1 MVYLLLERRL
11 DMGKKKEIQIDG
23 QLCFDMNTNS
33 EHYVVQANELIEGK
47 QNLKLNSAKIM
58 RALIMQIKPD
68 DDELKSYVI
77 GIPELSK
84 MLDVGAENLY
94 RNMDSITD
102 DILTNHVA
110 IKDQH
115 QGKFIKIQWVTACAY
130 EKGIGLAVKMNPLLK
145 PFLLNLQEHYTQY
158 QLENILAMKSV
169 YAIRIYELIQKE
181 QIMKFIPKDGTY
193 IVLTVK
199 EIREACDCEN
209 KYEKISQFKAK
220 VVDVAVKEI
229 QRTTMYKIS
238 YDCLKKG
245 RTIEAIRFYINLIY
259 H

>member
-1 MVYLLLERRL
+1 MRKKSLEI
-11 DMGKKKEIQIDG
+11 EG
-23 QLCFDMNTNS
+23 QLCFDMDTKS

-77 GIPELSK
+77 SIPELARL
-84 MLDVGAENLY
+84 LDIGSENLY
-94 RNMDSITD
+94 RNIDSITD

-110 IKDQH
+110 IKDQQ

-130 EKGIGLAVKMNPLLK
+130 EKGVGLAVKMNPLLK

-169 YAIRIYELIQKE
+169 YAIRIYELLQKE
-181 QIMKFIPKDGTY
+181 QIVKFIPRSGTH
-193 IVLTVK
+193 ITLTVK
-199 EIREACDCEN
+199 EIREACDCED
-209 KYEKISQFKAK
+209 KYDKISQFKVK
-220 VVDVAVKEI
+220 VLDVAVKEI

-238 YDCLKKG
+238 YECLKKG
-245 RTIEAIRFYINLIY
+245 RSIEAIRFYINMIY

>member
-1 MVYLLLERRL
+1 MS
-11 DMGKKKEIQIDG
+11 EIEGQI
-23 QLCFDMNTNS
+23 CFDMSMNK

-77 GIPELSK
+77 SVPDLARLLG
-84 MLDVGAENLY
+84 VGASNLY
-94 RNMDSITD
+94 RNMDEITD

-110 IKDQH
+110 IKDKR
-115 QGKFIKIQWVTACAY
+115 QGKFIKIQWVSACAY
-130 EKGIGLAVKMNPLLK
+130 EKGVGLAVKMNPLLK

-158 QLENILAMKSV
+158 QLEAILTMKSV
-169 YAIRIYELIQKE
+169 YAIRIYELLQKE
-181 QIMKFIPKDGTY
+181 QLMRYIPKEGTD
-193 IVLTVK
+193 IILTVK
-199 EIREACDCEN
+199 DIREACDCEA

-220 VVDVAVKEI
+220 VLDVAMREI
-229 QRTTMYKIS
+229 QRTTLYEIS
-238 YDCLKKG
+238 YICLKNG
-245 RTIEAIRFYINLIY
+245 RSIEAIKFHVNLIY

>member
-1 MVYLLLERRL
+1 MA
-11 DMGKKKEIQIDG
+11 KKKELELEG

-58 RALIMQIKPD
+58 RTLIMQIKPD

-84 MLDVGAENLY
+84 LLNIGPENLY

-102 DILTNHVA
+102 DILKNHVA
-110 IKDQH
+110 IKNQQ

-130 EKGIGLAVKMNPLLK
+130 EKGVGLAVKMNPLLK
-145 PFLLNLQEHYTQY
+145 PFLLNLKKHYTQY
-158 QLENILAMKSV
+158 QLENVLAMKSV

-181 QIMKFIPKDGTY
+181 QISRRIPRNGTY
-193 IVLTVK
+193 VVLTVK
-199 EIREACDCEN
+199 EIREACDCEK

-220 VVDVAVKEI
+220 VLDIAIKEI
-229 QRTTMYKIS
+229 QRTTNYKIN
-238 YDCLKKG
+238 YECLKKG
-245 RTIEAIRFYINLIY
+245 RSIEAIQFNINMAY

>member
-1 MVYLLLERRL
+1 
-11 DMGKKKEIQIDG
+11 MGKKKNLQIEG
-23 QLCFDMNTNS
+23 QLCFDMNTNA

-47 QNLKLNSAKIM
+47 QNLKLNSAKII

-68 DDELKSYVI
+68 DDELKSYVV

-84 MLDVGAENLY
+84 MLDIGAANLY
-94 RNMDSITD
+94 RNIDNITD
-102 DILTNHVA
+102 DIMTNHVA

-130 EKGIGLAVKMNPLLK
+130 EKGVGLVVKMNPLLK

-158 QLENILAMKSV
+158 QLENILAMKSI

-181 QIMKFIPKDGTY
+181 QIMKYIPKTGTD

-199 EIREACDCEN
+199 QIREACDCES
-209 KYEKISQFKAK
+209 KFEKISQFKAK
-220 VVDVAVKEI
+220 VLDVAVKEI
-229 QRTTMYKIS
+229 QRTTTYEIS
-238 YDCLKKG
+238 YDCLKNG
-245 RTIEAIRFYINLIY
+245 RAIEAIRFHVNTIY

>member
-1 MVYLLLERRL
+1 MRKKRLEI
-11 DMGKKKEIQIDG
+11 EG
-23 QLCFDMNTNS
+23 QLCFDMDTKS

-77 GIPELSK
+77 SIPELAR

-94 RNMDSITD
+94 RNIDSITD

-110 IKDQH
+110 IKDQQ

-130 EKGIGLAVKMNPLLK
+130 EKGVGLAVKMNPLLK

-169 YAIRIYELIQKE
+169 YAIRIYELLQKE
-181 QIMKFIPKDGTY
+181 QIIKFVPRNGTH
-193 IVLTVK
+193 ITLTVK
-199 EIREACDCEN
+199 EIREACDCEE
-209 KYEKISQFKAK
+209 KYEKISQFKVK
-220 VVDVAVKEI
+220 VLDVAVKEI

-238 YDCLKKG
+238 YECLKKG
-245 RTIEAIRFYINLIY
+245 RSIEAIKFYINMIY

>member
-1 MVYLLLERRL
+1 
-11 DMGKKKEIQIDG
+11 MGKKKDLQIEG
-23 QLCFDMNTNS
+23 QLCFDMNSNA

-58 RALIMQIKPD
+58 RLLIMQIKPD
-68 DDELKSYVI
+68 DEELKSYVI
-77 GIPELSK
+77 SIPQLSK
-84 MLDVGAENLY
+84 TLDIGAENLY

-115 QGKFIKIQWVTACAY
+115 NGKFLKIQWVTACAY
-130 EKGIGLAVKMNPLLK
+130 EKGVGLAVKMNPLLK
-145 PFLLNLQEHYTQY
+145 PFLLNLKEHYTQY
-158 QLENILAMKSV
+158 QLENVLAMKSV
-169 YAIRIYELIQKE
+169 YAIRVYELLQKE
-181 QIMKFIPKDGTY
+181 QIMRYVPKEGAD

-199 EIREACDCEN
+199 EIREACDCEA
-209 KYEKISQFKAK
+209 KYDKISQFKAK
-220 VVDVAVKEI
+220 VIDVAIKEI
-229 QRTTMYKIS
+229 QRTTTYAIT

-245 RTIEAIRFYINLIY
+245 RSIEAIRFHVNMSY